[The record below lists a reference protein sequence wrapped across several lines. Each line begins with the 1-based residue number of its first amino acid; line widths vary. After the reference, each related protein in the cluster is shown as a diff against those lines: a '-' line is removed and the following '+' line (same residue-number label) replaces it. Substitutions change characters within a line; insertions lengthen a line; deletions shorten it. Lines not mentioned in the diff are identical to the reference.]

1 MATYPTLTTRFA
13 AGWLALLAW
22 CGVCGCH
29 LPAIDPTGQRIF
41 SGDSTGLAHHELPG
55 AGLFHHHGDRAPAA
69 VPATPVCAPSPQEVP
84 VIVGPV
90 AVPQPIVPLPAPP
103 PIAVPVQPAAC
114 NSPGQVQP
122 TPLPPK
128 IRVSGPVCQNA
139 STNPAVRGPVLVVTP
154 SRLVAPIGTE
164 VLLAAGVT
172 DGQGYYVLRQ
182 PLEWMLA
189 QDGVGQVMAVGKE
202 SPLGA
207 SHVLRHSPQKVAT
220 NYVRAHTSTIE
231 QTLDRGTPNPADDV
245 RLERGQSWITVT
257 SPTEGTS
264 HITVW
269 APKEHNWDR
278 RQTTATIHWVD
289 ARWQF
294 PRCTAGR
301 AGQRQLLETVIMRS
315 DGAPLSGWLVRYEI
329 LGGPEAAFSAR
340 GETVAQ
346 IRTDGA
352 GRATAELLPR
362 STVPGI
368 TTIGIQVIR
377 PGSGPGDLPEMVV
390 GQGTTAVNWSTPG
403 LSVTAIGTGTVAADG
418 AISYRVEVTNNGDL
432 LTPGVVLSYSPPAG
446 VTVLNSTPIAQVFG
460 QRYQWTIGDLP
471 ARTTNVVELN
481 CRASV
486 AADVHSTFRAESS
499 AGITAEGRAT
509 TRVFANALSV
519 RMNSPDAVEVGREVQ
534 FLVDVTNTGSTTLT
548 GVVASDTFDPGLA
561 HTGGGASPLRRAL
574 DPIGPGETR
583 QIALNFIVTQPGRQ
597 THRLDVTADGGHLA
611 GARGVVTGL
620 PAAAPPSGP
629 SVPGGSSPSTPAA
642 RPPVLE
648 VKLSGPR
655 SARQGQTADYS
666 VEITNTGMTRATNV
680 LVEVNHGINLELI
693 AATRGYRHDSRALEV
708 SWQIAE
714 IPAGQTVRRQ
724 LQLRGINPE
733 ETGAIVRATAVANET
748 RQSPQSGEWR
758 TVILPSA
765 AAPTPPVTTPPTTP
779 APAAGNLKVSIRDL
793 ADPIMIGGK
802 TTFEIEVQNDRAVSD
817 QDVLVTLELS
827 AGLKVTTGRGPTEIL
842 SVSPDGRTIEMRPVR
857 EIRAGETLAPYQ
869 IEASGTAAGPQQAR
883 VTVKSIRTPGGVTA
897 TVETTV
903 NPR

>member
-1 MATYPTLTTRFA
+1 MATCPTLTPRFTA
-13 AGWLALLAW
+13 SWLALLAW
-22 CGVCGCH
+22 CGVCGCQ
-29 LPAIDPTGQRIF
+29 LPAIDQSGERIF
-41 SGDSTGLAHHELPG
+41 SGETTGIAHHELPG
-55 AGLFHHHGDRAPAA
+55 AGLFHHHRNPTPAA
-69 VPATPVCAPSPQEVP
+69 APTTPVCAPAPQELP
-84 VIVGPV
+84 AIVGPV
-90 AVPQPIVPLPAPP
+90 AVPQPIAPLPPPP

-114 NSPGQVQP
+114 GPPGQVQP

-139 STNPAVRGPVLVVTP
+139 STGAAARGPVLVVTP

-207 SHVLRHSPQKVAT
+207 SHVLRHSPQKVAP

-294 PRCTAGR
+294 PPCSAGR
-301 AGQRQLLETVIMRS
+301 AGQRQVLETVITRS

-346 IRTDGA
+346 VRTDGA

-377 PGSGPGDLPEMVV
+377 PASGPGDLPEMVV

-432 LTPGVVLSYSPPAG
+432 LTPGVVLSYTPPAG
-446 VTVLNSTPIAQVFG
+446 VTVLNSTPTAQVFG

-548 GVVASDTFDPGLA
+548 GVVASDNFDPGLA

-583 QIALNFIVTQPGRQ
+583 RIALNFIVTQPGRQ
-597 THRLDVTADGGHLA
+597 THRLDVTADGGHAA

-629 SVPGGSSPSTPAA
+629 SVPGGSSPSTPTA
-642 RPPVLE
+642 RRPVLG

-655 SARQGQTADYS
+655 AARQGQTADYS

-724 LQLRGINPE
+724 LQLRGINPD
-733 ETGAIVRATAVANET
+733 ETGAIVRATAAANET

-758 TVILPSA
+758 TVILPSDA
-765 AAPTPPVTTPPTTP
+765 VPTPPATPV
-779 APAAGNLKVSIRDL
+779 PAAGNLKVSIRDL
-793 ADPIMIGGK
+793 ADPIMIDGK

-817 QDVLVTLELS
+817 QDVVVTLEMS

-869 IEASGTAAGPQQAR
+869 IEASGTAAGSQQAR
-883 VTVKSIRTPGGVTA
+883 VTVKSARTPGGITA